1 MKRDDNK
8 IGKSWFLL
16 IAILV
21 LFAGCISPLP
31 PPDAPPSEVVE
42 AFVSEHGNYNLLSAE
57 YKNTTSEGSFLGK
70 IITCKPG
77 SKHYEFVELINGSE
91 RIEGDSATVEIRYLE
106 KPDKPIFGESNL
118 SSGEFQE
125 MKNKTIYLTKDN
137 DGWRL
142 RELSCELVGR

>member
-8 IGKSWFLL
+8 IGKSGFIS

-31 PPDAPPSEVVE
+31 PPEAPPGEVVE

-57 YKNTTSEGSFLGK
+57 YKNSTSEGDFLGE
-70 IITCKPG
+70 IIGCKPG
-77 SKHYEFVELINGSE
+77 FKHYEFVEVINRSE
-91 RIEGDSATVEIRYLE
+91 SLEGDSATVEIRYLE
-106 KPDKPIFGESNL
+106 KPDKPVFGESNL
-118 SSGEFQE
+118 SSLEFQE
-125 MKNKTIYLTKDN
+125 MKNKTIYLTKEN

-142 RELSCELVGR
+142 RELYCELVGR

>member
-1 MKRDDNK
+1 MQRDKNN
-8 IGKSWFLL
+8 IGKSVFIS

-21 LFAGCISPLP
+21 LFAGCIDSLP
-31 PPDAPPSEVVE
+31 PPEASPRDVVE
-42 AFVSEHGNYNLLSAE
+42 AFVSEHGNYNLVSAE

-77 SKHYEFVELINGSE
+77 SKHYEFVEVINGSE

-106 KPDKPIFGESNL
+106 KPDKPVFGESNL

-125 MKNKTIYLTKDN
+125 MKNKTIYLTKEN
-137 DGWRL
+137 EGWRL
-142 RELSCELVGR
+142 RELNCELVGR